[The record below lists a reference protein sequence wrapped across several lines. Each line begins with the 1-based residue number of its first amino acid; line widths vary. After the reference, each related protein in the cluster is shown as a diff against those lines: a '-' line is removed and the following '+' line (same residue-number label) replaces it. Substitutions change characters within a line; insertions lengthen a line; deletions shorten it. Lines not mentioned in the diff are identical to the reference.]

1 MVVVVSAFDVDERM
15 RMRVARLIAVLALS
29 AMLVVSSAACSLIG
43 DRLAPPDPPNR
54 ELQRESA
61 LLFRADWPAVER
73 IRFTREGDRPGFGV
87 PWCVN
92 AVATVGGVNY
102 EVIIGPDS
110 PITFPTGN
118 PPPEPATPPAP
129 VPLTVIYSDGSREV
143 IE

>member
-1 MVVVVSAFDVDERM
+1 M
-15 RMRVARLIAVLALS
+15 RIARLITVLALS
-29 AMLVVSSAACSLIG
+29 ALLVASSAACSLIG
-43 DRLAPPDPPNR
+43 DRLMSPDPPNR

-92 AVATVGGVNY
+92 AVATVDGVDY
-102 EVIIGPDS
+102 QVIIGPNS

-118 PPPEPATPPAP
+118 PPPAPATPPTP
-129 VPLTVIYSDGSREV
+129 LPLTVIYTDKTSEV
-143 IE
+143 IG